1 MNIES
6 PPILVERLTV
16 ALPAPLTKSV
26 RDAAAAQHT
35 TVSGWLADSIQD
47 RLRLEALRRFL
58 DSYEAEHGAITEE
71 EIREV
76 RSRLQSRQW
85 E

>member
-1 MNIES
+1 MNIDGL
-6 PPILVERLTV
+6 PVPIERLTV
-16 ALPAPLTKSV
+16 SLPAPLAKSV

-35 TVSGWLADSIQD
+35 TVSGWLAASVED

-58 DSYEAEHGAITEE
+58 DSYEAEHGAITED
-71 EIREV
+71 EIRDV
-76 RSRLQSRQW
+76 RSRLRSQRW

>member
-6 PPILVERLTV
+6 PPVPVERLTV
-16 ALPAPLTKSV
+16 SLPAPLARSV

-35 TVSGWLADSIQD
+35 TVSGWLATSISD

-76 RSRLQSRQW
+76 RSRLRSQRW
-85 E
+85 D